1 MIETMDKTL
10 PHVSVSDGRPS
21 GRRTSRGFTL
31 IELLIVL
38 ALIGI
43 VVAIGIP
50 NMRRARIRANMLEQ
64 VRTLKQAAAL
74 GRINAIRSGST
85 VILGMPTGDGVT
97 IRLWADTLPATGPD
111 EKFTP
116 GERIFHDWTLP
127 EKIKLKADTSRALR
141 ALSGGGKGIVF
152 RRDGVVEA
160 SSTGDDT
167 GWGAVILE
175 DIYGNELRI
184 SFAGGT
190 GTVAVEM
197 KDPSGNWTTDL
208 KYWRY

>member
-1 MIETMDKTL
+1 MDRTL
-10 PHVSVSDGRPS
+10 PRVSDDRPS
-21 GRRTSRGFTL
+21 GWRTSRGFTL

-50 NMRRARIRANMLEQ
+50 NLRRARIRANMLEQ

-74 GRINAIRSGST
+74 GRINAIRFGST

-97 IRLWADTLPATGPD
+97 IRLWANTSSNNNEAYDA
-111 EKFTP
+111 
-116 GERIFHDWTLP
+116 GERILHDWVLP
-127 EKIKLKADTSRALR
+127 RDIKVMADTSRALR
-141 ALSGGGKGIVF
+141 PLNGDGKGIVF

-160 SSTGDDT
+160 SSTKDDT
-167 GWGAVILE
+167 GWGAVILK
-175 DIYGNELRI
+175 DTRGNELRI

-190 GTVAVEM
+190 GTVVVEM

-208 KYWRY
+208 RYWRY